1 MLLSIDN
8 LNWIFFGDLMKA
20 LNRLF
25 LLVPLLILAACSTMY
40 LEGLEKVGIPKRDV
54 MVYRVEKARDTQ
66 QETKE
71 QFKSALEQFTAATQF
86 SGGDLEDTYKRLND
100 AYEAS
105 VSKADEVKSRIA
117 DIENVSDALF
127 TEWKQEITEYSN
139 ASMKQ
144 NSQKKLDAT
153 QAHYQQLIRSM
164 KQAEAKIQPIL
175 TVFHD
180 QVMYLK
186 HNLNARAIASL
197 KGELGNIQSDV
208 SNLIASMEKSINEA
222 NAFIST
228 MENK

>member
-1 MLLSIDN
+1 MNHVIRLLS
-8 LNWIFFGDLMKA
+8 LPVLLM
-20 LNRLF
+20 LT
-25 LLVPLLILAACSTMY
+25 ACTTMY

-71 QFKSALEQFTAATQF
+71 QFKSALEQFTAATNFQ
-86 SGGDLEDTYKRLND
+86 GGDLEATYKKLND

-105 VSKADEVKSRIA
+105 AGKAEEVKNRIA
-117 DIENVSDALF
+117 DIESVSEALF
-127 TEWKQEITEYSN
+127 TEWKQEITQYSN
-139 ASMKQ
+139 ASLRQ

-153 QAHYQQLIRSM
+153 QVHYRQLIASM
-164 KQAEAKIQPIL
+164 KQAEAKIEPIL
-175 TVFHD
+175 TVFND

-197 KGELGNIQSDV
+197 KGDLGNIKSDV
-208 SNLIASMEKSINEA
+208 SVLIASMEKSINEA

>member
-1 MLLSIDN
+1 MNTAYRFIMLS
-8 LNWIFFGDLMKA
+8 
-20 LNRLF
+20 
-25 LLVPLLILAACSTMY
+25 LILLLGACSTMY

-71 QFKSALEQFTAATQF
+71 QFKSALEQFTAATRF
-86 SGGDLEDTYKRLND
+86 DGGDLETTYKRLND
-100 AYEAS
+100 SYEAS
-105 VSKADEVKSRIA
+105 LSKSEEVKSRIA
-117 DIENVSDALF
+117 DIESVSEALF
-127 TEWKQEITEYSN
+127 NEWKQEITQYSN
-139 ASMKQ
+139 ATMKQ

-153 QAHYQQLIRSM
+153 QVHYRQLIASM
-164 KQAEAKIQPIL
+164 KQAEAKIQPVL

-208 SNLIASMEKSINEA
+208 SALVASMEKSINEA